1 MRSVR
6 ARGRRMAAGVF
17 LAAVLTGGARAAEDA
32 PARVILYTRDALTVR
47 VIGAPNSE
55 ILEELSRQSG
65 ADIRGQVRD
74 PRDVTAD
81 FDSVPLPEALAR
93 LLGEQNFALVYGKGG
108 RLKAIRLL
116 GGSEQI
122 AGSPPSSAPSGPGR
136 PPFPGS
142 LPALIDR
149 HPPVPVAGAL
159 ADAIGSPSATLR
171 QLIDL
176 SLHHEDPAVRA
187 EAMRTGIGTLDGDP
201 ELRSAVISEL
211 ETADS
216 VLLTSLLR
224 TAASERSEEI
234 ATQVLRD
241 TRFPEIRLKASSV
254 LQRLRS
260 GS

>member
-1 MRSVR
+1 MGSARTCGR
-6 ARGRRMAAGVF
+6 ATAAGIA
-17 LAAVLTGGARAAEDA
+17 LAAMLGWRNARAADDA
-32 PARVILYTRDALTVR
+32 PVPLIAYSNDALTVR
-47 VIGAPNSE
+47 LSGVQNSD
-55 ILEELSRQSG
+55 ILAELARQSG
-65 ADIRGQVRD
+65 AEIRGQVRE
-74 PRDVTAD
+74 PREVTAD
-81 FDSVPLPEALAR
+81 FESVPLPEALAR

-108 RLKAIRLL
+108 RLKAVRLL
-116 GGSEQI
+116 GGGSQPSTQV
-122 AGSPPSSAPSGPGR
+122 AGSPPSSAPSGPGW

-142 LPALIDR
+142 LSALIDR

-187 EAMRTGIGTLDGDP
+187 EALRTGIGTLDGDA

-216 VLLTSLLR
+216 AFLTSLLR
-224 TAASERSEEI
+224 SAASERSEDI

-241 TRFPEIRLKASSV
+241 SRFPEIRLKASSV
-254 LQRLRS
+254 LQ
-260 GS
+260 